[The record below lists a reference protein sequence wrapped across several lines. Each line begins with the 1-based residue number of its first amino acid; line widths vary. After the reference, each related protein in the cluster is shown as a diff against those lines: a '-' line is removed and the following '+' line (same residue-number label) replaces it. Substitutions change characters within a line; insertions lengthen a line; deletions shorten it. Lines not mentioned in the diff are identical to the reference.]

1 MESGDLPSPVSGP
14 EVSASRMWRR
24 SILHRL
30 HKGAFRYLELYR
42 PLRLSLKL
50 STLNKKTVKGKS
62 LHTAQ
67 QTTTTHESSG
77 KKSRRNSKAQL
88 SFAPVHV
95 DQPRPGIE
103 SDVLGRTNPGLL
115 LGPGLTQGTLSEA
128 YISPPRESEI
138 RTPSSQASP

>member
-1 MESGDLPSPVSGP
+1 MFCPRPKKGL
-14 EVSASRMWRR
+14 EVSASRMRRR
-24 SILHRL
+24 SILRRV

-103 SDVLGRTNPGLL
+103 SDVRADKPGAPLGTGVNPRDSFRGLYYL
-115 LGPGLTQGTLSEA
+115 AT
-128 YISPPRESEI
+128 
-138 RTPSSQASP
+138 